1 MNLAFSFVS
10 HVLIIPLWERITK
23 GNFRRNCVKKN
34 SKKARDA
41 IYGNE
46 QRGAEDDAAF
56 AKPQQENSTRRDDNK
71 DRKANGGL

>member
-1 MNLAFSFVS
+1 MCLLFLYGRGLQKEISEGT
-10 HVLIIPLWERITK
+10 VL
-23 GNFRRNCVKKN
+23 KKN

-56 AKPQQENSTRRDDNK
+56 AKPQQEKYYTERRQGQ
-71 DRKANGGL
+71 KAKRRPVKLKIGN

>member
-1 MNLAFSFVS
+1 
-10 HVLIIPLWERITK
+10 VLIIPLWERITK

-41 IYGNE
+41 IYGKE

-56 AKPQQENSTRRDDNK
+56 AKPQQEKYYTERRQGQ
-71 DRKANGGL
+71 KAKRRPVKLKIGN